1 MEFLRPQPGEGKA
14 STRPGPVLRLV
25 AQPEQA
31 GSGPTFAPAEPL
43 PSVVAAR
50 RAIALE
56 NHLARGGCSPG
67 EYEALSR
74 AVAGSLQGG
83 RAALLTP
90 ERRKSLVAGAVRSG
104 MRPFEAQLIV
114 AAVQEAVRHGDVDPV
129 LHGPVES
136 APAIPDINPA
146 RKTELEASRMVILI
160 LASVLLGCAILV
172 LLVSWTLGESSAIPA
187 QPAVR
192 GASR

>member
-1 MEFLRPQPGEGKA
+1 
-14 STRPGPVLRLV
+14 
-25 AQPEQA
+25 
-31 GSGPTFAPAEPL
+31 
-43 PSVVAAR
+43 
-50 RAIALE
+50 
-56 NHLARGGCSPG
+56 
-67 EYEALSR
+67 
-74 AVAGSLQGG
+74 
-83 RAALLTP
+83 
-90 ERRKSLVAGAVRSG
+90 

-136 APAIPDINPA
+136 AAASPDINPP
-146 RKTELEASRMVILI
+146 RRTELEASRMVILI

-192 GASR
+192 GASN